1 MYWPCRDLVCEVAHT
16 ATNFLHEMG
25 RLPRFA
31 LNFAIEG
38 EADMANGDR
47 VVRFWHLADVPNAT
61 ANARFWG

>member
-1 MYWPCRDLVCEVAHT
+1 MK
-16 ATNFLHEMG
+16 MG

-31 LNFAIEG
+31 RNFAIEG

-61 ANARFWG
+61 ANVRFGGKADIIL